1 MVLAAGKGERLG
13 SEGPKVLAEVCGRPM
28 LSWILEEAGRLRPA
42 RVHVVVGKDG
52 SEVARALRGSGART
66 VTQPRRNGTA
76 DAARVGLAK
85 VPDRANALVLF
96 GDTPL
101 VRAAGLRRLVAA
113 AGSGRLGIRTMA
125 VSSPHG
131 YSRVIRD
138 ARGGVSALVVE
149 REAGPAERRIR
160 EVDAGGMAFPAAWG
174 KRALATVRRNRHTRE
189 YPLTDLVAAAL
200 KDGMRVAAVEV
211 AEEDGLGVNTKAELL
226 HTESVM
232 SARLVDAMAGKGAL
246 FADRGSVL
254 VRGDVRAAAGAFVD
268 RNVILE
274 GRVRIAAGCS
284 VGPNCVVRDTD
295 LAAGAAVRAFSH
307 VDGARLGRDSSA
319 GPFARIRP
327 GTVLRAGA
335 KVGNF
340 VETKAAE
347 LGEGAKANHLSY
359 LGDGTV
365 GPGANVGAGTVFC
378 NYDGLDKHRT
388 EVGEG
393 SFIGS
398 GSMLVAPV
406 TIGRDAVV
414 AAGSV
419 VTKDVGDGET
429 AFGRARQVNTR
440 RRRRKKAR

>member
-13 SEGPKVLAEVCGRPM
+13 SGGPKVLAEVCGRPM
-28 LSWILEEAGRLRPA
+28 ISWILEEAGRLRPA
-42 RVHVVVGKDG
+42 RIHVVVGKDG
-52 SEVARALRGSGART
+52 SEVVRALRGSGART
-66 VTQPRRNGTA
+66 VTQPKRNGTA
-76 DAARVGLAK
+76 DAARIGLAN

-101 VRAAGLRRLVAA
+101 VRAAGLRRLVSA
-113 AGSGRLGIRTMA
+113 AGSGRLGVRTMA
-125 VSSPHG
+125 VGEPHG
-131 YSRVIRD
+131 YSRVVRD
-138 ARGGVSALVVE
+138 GRGGVAALVVE
-149 REAGPAERRIR
+149 REAGAAERRIR

-174 KRALATVRRNRHTRE
+174 KKALAAVRRNRHTRE

-226 HTESVM
+226 HAGSVM
-232 SARLVDAMAGKGAL
+232 SARLVGAMAGRGVL

-254 VRGDVRAAAGAFVD
+254 VRGDVRAAAGSFID

-274 GRVRIAAGCS
+274 GRVRIAADCS
-284 VGPNCVVRDTD
+284 VGPNCVVRDTE
-295 LAAGAAVRAFSH
+295 LAAGASVRAFTH
-307 VDGARLGRDSSA
+307 VDGARLGKGAAA

-335 KVGNF
+335 QVGNF

-359 LGDGTV
+359 LGDGSV
-365 GPGANVGAGTVFC
+365 GPGANVGAVTVFC
-378 NYDGLDKHRT
+378 NYDGRDKHRT
-388 EVGEG
+388 EVGG
-393 SFIGS
+393 GAFIGS

-406 TIGRDAVV
+406 TVGRDAVV

-419 VTKDVGDGET
+419 ITKDVKDGET

-440 RRRRKKAR
+440 RSRRKKA